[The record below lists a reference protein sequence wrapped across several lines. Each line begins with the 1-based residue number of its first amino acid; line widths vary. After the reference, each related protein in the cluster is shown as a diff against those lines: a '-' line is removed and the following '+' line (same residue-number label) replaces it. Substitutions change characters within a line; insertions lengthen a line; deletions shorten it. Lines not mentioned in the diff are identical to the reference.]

1 MKNMMLT
8 IRRSRLG
15 FTLVEMLIVLA
26 LIAGMMAFGVS
37 VIGSSTNDMRDT
49 SRNIVRII
57 KYIYNLAAVSSDYYR
72 LVIDLD
78 EQKYFVQIS
87 PEPFFVIKEGDEIE
101 AMRIKNE
108 MKNNKDND
116 VTADED
122 EVQKQQA
129 NEVGAFVE
137 SEDELLEIFEVP
149 KAIKIKSVFVLH
161 QLEAV
166 EEGKAYVYFF
176 PKGLTEFAV
185 IQIGDST
192 DDENVMTL
200 IINPLTGRT
209 EVREEEV
216 DYEELLRNYGQT

>member
-1 MKNMMLT
+1 MQNLMLT

-15 FTLVEMLIVLA
+15 FTLVEMLVVLA

-37 VIGSSTNDMRDT
+37 VIGSSTNDMKDT
-49 SRNIVRII
+49 SRNLVRII

-129 NEVGAFVE
+129 NQVGAFVE

-149 KAIKIKSVFVLH
+149 KAIRIKSAFVLH
-161 QLEAV
+161 QLEAI
-166 EEGKAYVYFF
+166 EEGKAYIYFF

-185 IQIGDST
+185 IHIGDPN